1 MGFSMFY
8 TRVWT
13 WLKGASPQHKIAV
26 QSTQK
31 GDSRVAL
38 SGRAPDP
45 FTETDYQE
53 LLIDRMDRLLAMQP
67 SRKDLLTLELLRHTI
82 ETDQLELPR
91 MPWLAQQLM
100 TLEIDGPEDSYQIAE
115 LLKQDRDIT
124 ACVMEAANGARFGVQ
139 PARSLELA
147 IVRLGLQTVQQI
159 AIGVSAHK
167 VIYKISGYNE
177 EANSLAQTALE
188 CGQTCQRLARANHLE
203 PGVAFLSGLFHD
215 VGKVLLLRA
224 LSQVQEQLG
233 TTQADP
239 MLIHRLNQRMHVVL
253 GAWFAQARGL
263 PIEVCEAIMFHHAPI
278 DGLSGMVW
286 AVQALQ
292 RDPAHSGA
300 SWEELAPS
308 IASVREVLFSIREA
322 A

>member
-1 MGFSMFY
+1 MGFSMLF
-8 TRVWT
+8 THIWT
-13 WLKGASPQHKIAV
+13 WLKGTSAQHEV
-26 QSTQK
+26 VQQSTPLR
-31 GDSRVAL
+31 DSRVAL

-45 FTETDYQE
+45 FTETDYQD
-53 LLIDRMDRLLAMQP
+53 LLLDRVDRLLAMQP
-67 SRKDLLTLELLRHTI
+67 SQKDLRTLELLRHMI

-91 MPWLAQQLM
+91 MPWLAQQLIA
-100 TLEIDGPEDSYQIAE
+100 LEVDGPEDSYQIAE
-115 LLKQDRDIT
+115 LIKQDRDIT

-159 AIGVSAHK
+159 AIGISAHK
-167 VIYKISGYNE
+167 VIYKIAGYNE
-177 EANSLAQTALE
+177 EANSLAETAIE
-188 CGQTCQRLARANHLE
+188 CGRACQRLARANHLE

-224 LSQVQEQLG
+224 LSQVEEQLG

-239 MLIHRLNQRMHVVL
+239 MFIHRLNQRMHVLL

-286 AVQALQ
+286 AVQSVQ
-292 RDPAHSGA
+292 RDPAHSGT

-308 IASVREVLFSIREA
+308 ITSVREILFSLREA